1 MEKRINW
8 AEHLGWGEEQFQD
21 LRFAG
26 FSLYRD
32 GRYEQAYTYFAAL
45 VELAPDSHYDHQTL
59 GAIQL
64 QLGNNEKALDILDK
78 ALEMVPTDE
87 VTLLNKTKALLM
99 VGKKAEALAIAKKL
113 QSSADPYLANDAQ
126 ALTMAY
132 S

>member
-1 MEKRINW
+1 MEERINW
-8 AEHLGWGEEQFQD
+8 AEILGWGEEQCQD

-64 QLGNNEKALDILDK
+64 QLGNNEKAIEILDI
-78 ALEMVPTDE
+78 ALKMDPTDE
-87 VTLLNKTKALLM
+87 ITLLNKTKALLM
-99 VGKKAEALAIAKKL
+99 IGKKNDALAIACRL
-113 QSSADPYLANDAQ
+113 QNSADPYLANDAQ
-126 ALTMAY
+126 ALMLAY